1 MRRSSQSGNQQPKQ
15 HLLSGLQCRKRLVA
29 DILFWDGK
37 QWGNQ
42 SADELSHTFSFNVA
56 FTQCFRVY
64 ATDNTGTAGS
74 AFVAAILAFDANTC
88 TVTTDTANRTL
99 GAFSWLAIGR

>member
-37 QWGNQ
+37 QWIKQLTQTGQ
-42 SADELSHTFSFNVA
+42 EYPLPLSFTAAFCGVANDIGSGTRLLGVEIRTSTFII
-56 FTQCFRVY
+56 Y
-64 ATDNTGTAGS
+64 IKDNPSGT
-74 AFVAAILAFDANTC
+74 IQLI
-88 TVTTDTANRTL
+88 
-99 GAFSWLAIGR
+99 AIGR